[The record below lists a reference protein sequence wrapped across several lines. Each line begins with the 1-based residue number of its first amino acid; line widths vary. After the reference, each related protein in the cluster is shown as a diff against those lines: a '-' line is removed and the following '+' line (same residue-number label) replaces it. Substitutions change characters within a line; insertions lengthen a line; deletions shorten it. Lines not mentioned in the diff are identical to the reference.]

1 MFDPKERVSLN
12 GLFVNRLFVD
22 GSFVDVL
29 CINGFFVDG
38 LFVDAFFNPTNRSFD
53 LKTNND
59 LHQPE

>member
-12 GLFVNRLFVD
+12 EIFVEGLFVEGLFVNGLYVSELFVD
-22 GSFVDVL
+22 G
-29 CINGFFVDG
+29 
-38 LFVDAFFNPTNRSFD
+38 FFNPTNRSFD